1 LCLLGAG
8 LYFALLRMFSSLPL
22 RLGETSKD
30 IAIYR
35 RTGKEILAGEVPYRD
50 FFIEYPPGSLP
61 PFVPPA
67 LSSGSR
73 ETYASLFASEMALA
87 LVAALVLTAYA
98 ARTLGANALPPLQ
111 QGAGGETI
119 RKTAAEQGDS
129 A

>member
-1 LCLLGAG
+1 
-8 LYFALLRMFSSLPL
+8 MFSSLPL

-35 RTGKEILAGEVPYRD
+35 RAGKEILAGEVPYRD

-61 PFVPPA
+61 SFVPPA
-67 LSSGSR
+67 LFSGSR

-87 LVAALVLTAYA
+87 LVATLVLTAYA